1 MATDILFPDDVPA
14 PSAYGHSFAPIDI
27 SESAEFEVGEIRRRK
42 RYRSVPQVATVS
54 WLMTLEQFQSFSEWY
69 ETILLAGTKPFDIR
83 LAKQG
88 EYAMTW
94 WTAIFVGPYSAE
106 ALHNGRWR
114 VSASLLLTGEQF
126 DERVA
131 PSMRGNAFIRFGP
144 QATIN
149 ATPDTHG
156 AATIVI
162 TTQATIDAVPL
173 ELYGSA
179 SIVFDS
185 SGTIASSGILTED
198 GDFILLES
206 GGRIILE

>member
-69 ETILLAGTKPFDIR
+69 ETILLAGAKPFDIR

-94 WTAIFVGPYSAE
+94 WTAIFVGPYAAE
-106 ALHNGRWR
+106 AMHYGRWR
-114 VSASLLLTGEQF
+114 VTASLLLTGEQF
-126 DERVA
+126 DVRVA
-131 PSMRGNAFIRFGP
+131 PTVRGDAFIRFTA
-144 QATIN
+144 QATLN
-149 ATPDTHG
+149 ATPQTYSGANIIFTTNATIEVVPIEMFG
-156 AATIVI
+156 AATIVF
-162 TTQATIDAVPL
+162 T
-173 ELYGSA
+173 
-179 SIVFDS
+179 S
-185 SGTIASSGILTED
+185 SGTIASNEILTED

-206 GGRIILE
+206 GDRILLE